1 MFKHNIDFFA
11 VLAIAVAMLGFAEVR
26 TWHFQDPL
34 DSVHLENAIDI
45 ERCPLSQEV
54 ISSLS
59 SLLHP

>member
-1 MFKHNIDFFA
+1 MLKKNVDFFA
-11 VLAIAVAMLGFAEVR
+11 VLLIALAMLGIAQVR

-34 DSVHLENAIDI
+34 DSVHFENAIDI